1 MGFAH
6 IVKTTLLKKT
16 KNIVKTVEFFSF
28 SGLIQILQIYD
39 WMDMEQRVITIVG
52 GTGFLGK
59 YVVQRLARAGFRLRV
74 VSRNP
79 VRTTDL
85 KTSGQVGQ
93 IALIAGDITNPET
106 YASAIQGSY
115 AVINLVGIMCE
126 RGKQNFSGV
135 HSVGAE
141 KLAIAAKAAG
151 VSRFIQVSALGVEH
165 ELGSSYARSKFLG
178 ERAVILA
185 FPEATILRPS
195 VMFGPEDNFFNKFA
209 KMASISPALP
219 IIGGGQTLFQ
229 PVYVDDVACAIE
241 TCLSKP
247 ETKGHTYELGGPQV
261 YTMKQLIEYI
271 LLLTGRSRCVT
282 SIPFGIASCLGGIGE
297 WMPTPPLTRDQV
309 KLLRYN
315 NTVNPDLK
323 SFSQL
328 EITPTAVE
336 LIVPE
341 YLSIYHKKDYGKL
354 AA

>member
-1 MGFAH
+1 
-6 IVKTTLLKKT
+6 
-16 KNIVKTVEFFSF
+16 
-28 SGLIQILQIYD
+28 
-39 WMDMEQRVITIVG
+39 MEQRVITIVG

-59 YVVQRLARAGFRLRV
+59 YIVQRLARAGFRLRV

-79 VRTTDL
+79 GRAASL
-85 KTSGQVGQ
+85 KTSGHVGQ
-93 IALIAGDITNPET
+93 IALIPGDITDPAT
-106 YASAIQGSY
+106 YTHALTGAY

-126 RGKQNFSGV
+126 HGSQNFAGV
-135 HSVGAE
+135 HSIGAE

-151 VSRFIQVSALGVEH
+151 VSRFIQVSSLGVEH

-178 ERAVILA
+178 ERAVMLA
-185 FPEATILRPS
+185 FPEATVLRPS

-219 IIGGGQTLFQ
+219 VIGGGKTQFQ

-247 ETKGHTYELGGPQV
+247 ETKGQTYELGGPQV

-271 LLLTGRSRCVT
+271 LLLIGRNRRIA
-282 SIPFGIASCLGGIGE
+282 SIPFSIASCLGGIGE
-297 WMPTPPLTRDQV
+297 YMPSPPLTRDQV

-323 SFSQL
+323 AFSQL
-328 EITPTAVE
+328 GIAPTAVE

>member
-1 MGFAH
+1 
-6 IVKTTLLKKT
+6 
-16 KNIVKTVEFFSF
+16 
-28 SGLIQILQIYD
+28 
-39 WMDMEQRVITIVG
+39 MEQRVITIVG
-52 GTGFLGK
+52 GTGFLGR
-59 YVVQRLARAGFRLRV
+59 YVVQRLARAGFRLRII
-74 VSRNP
+74 SRNP
-79 VRTTDL
+79 DRARNL
-85 KTSGQVGQ
+85 KTAGHVGQ
-93 IALIAGDITNPET
+93 IALIAGDITNPDT
-106 YASAIQGSY
+106 YASSIPGSY

-126 RGKQNFSGV
+126 HGKQDFASV

-151 VSRFIQVSALGVEH
+151 VKRFIQISSLGVEH

-178 ERAVILA
+178 ERAVVLA

-219 IIGGGQTLFQ
+219 VIGGGKTLFQ

-241 TCLSKP
+241 TCLAKP
-247 ETKGHTYELGGPQV
+247 ETRGQTYELGGPQV

-271 LLLTGRSRCVT
+271 LLITGRSRKIVNL
-282 SIPFGIASCLGGIGE
+282 PFGIAACLGGVGE
-297 WMPTPPLTRDQV
+297 YLPSPPLTRDQV

-328 EITPTAVE
+328 GITPTAVE